1 MLSIIKR
8 EILIN
13 IFNEYYLVCIPNI
26 IINFIHLIH
35 WNTNIFETFDN

>member
-13 IFNEYYLVCIPNI
+13 IFNEYCLVCIPNI
-26 IINFIHLIH
+26 IINLIRLSH
-35 WNTNIFETFDN
+35 WNTNIFETLDN